1 MRELSTLAMV
11 AKGQG
16 DGTVSAWVRAASS
29 HQVEYKNAQG
39 RVYWYHPGER
49 KSVWD
54 KPNELKSARERAMD
68 TTPWREYKSGDR
80 SYYVNKETKESTWK
94 IPADLQAF
102 LDTIPDEPAPVT
114 AARPSKSVSPALSP
128 ATPPRGATPTH
139 EAVGTACLLYTSP
152 SPRDRQKSRMP
163 SSA

>member
-1 MRELSTLAMV
+1 M
-11 AKGQG
+11 
-16 DGTVSAWVRAASS
+16 
-29 HQVEYKNAQG
+29 EYKNAQG

-102 LDTIPDEPAPVT
+102 LDTIPDEPAPAT
-114 AARPSKSVSPALSP
+114 AAAVSRLCTVAGIP
-128 ATPPRGATPTH
+128 
-139 EAVGTACLLYTSP
+139 
-152 SPRDRQKSRMP
+152 
-163 SSA
+163 

>member
-16 DGTVSAWVRAASS
+16 DGTVSAWVRAASL

-39 RVYWYHPGER
+39 RVYWYHPVER

-80 SYYVNKETKESTWK
+80 SYYVNKETKE
-94 IPADLQAF
+94 
-102 LDTIPDEPAPVT
+102 
-114 AARPSKSVSPALSP
+114 
-128 ATPPRGATPTH
+128 
-139 EAVGTACLLYTSP
+139 
-152 SPRDRQKSRMP
+152 
-163 SSA
+163 